1 MSKILAIIISI
12 IIGILSFLG
21 LTNMSSCVAEK
32 FPDYEEYLVTDN
44 SEDIYSED
52 VYSEDIYSED
62 DIFNSDILEDADP
75 EPAEIIDDDIIYA
88 DDILDDFLEYVYFGS
103 LMMELPYSFELKYDY
118 SSDSELY
125 VYGQDLETG
134 VQFEIYE
141 YHDPENSAI
150 DILEMYQD
158 ILGEEIQDINGVP
171 VIIIYDEDTDTD
183 VCLCA
188 DMIADSLMLIGFDR
202 LYGENVGADFFAT
215 ISAQ

>member
-21 LTNMSSCVAEK
+21 LTNMSSCVSET
-32 FPDYEEYLVTDN
+32 FPEYEEYMGITEEEPWDT
-44 SEDIYSED
+44 
-52 VYSEDIYSED
+52 YSEDIYPED
-62 DIFNSDILEDADP
+62 GIFNSDIMEDADP

-88 DDILDDFLEYVYFGS
+88 DDILDDFLDYVYFGS